1 MLRLNGV
8 LTPGGR
14 QPRHRKHRGQE
25 RKDRSPHHAR
35 KHDLKHTN
43 ALRPKRARG
52 IKGREPQ
59 DRRHN
64 LGRPPSARPPWLSST
79 IAKTMAGYRT
89 ALAFLLDRL
98 RSQDFFGINNNL
110 TKGVDP
116 VLTPKFSS
124 KEARKA
130 SQIIKLA
137 ELDETSCGQMNA
149 STRAFPSS

>member
-1 MLRLNGV
+1 
-8 LTPGGR
+8 
-14 QPRHRKHRGQE
+14 
-25 RKDRSPHHAR
+25 
-35 KHDLKHTN
+35 
-43 ALRPKRARG
+43 
-52 IKGREPQ
+52 
-59 DRRHN
+59 
-64 LGRPPSARPPWLSST
+64 
-79 IAKTMAGYRT
+79 MAGYRT

-137 ELDETSCGQMNA
+137 ELDETSCGPMNA
-149 STRAFPSS
+149 STRAFPSP